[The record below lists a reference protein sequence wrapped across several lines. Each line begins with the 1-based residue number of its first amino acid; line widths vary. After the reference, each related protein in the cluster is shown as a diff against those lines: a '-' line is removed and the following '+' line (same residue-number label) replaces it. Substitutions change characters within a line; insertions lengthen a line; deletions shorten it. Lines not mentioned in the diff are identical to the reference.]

1 MNEEE
6 KIPDFDFDYW
16 SRIAQHEPERFE
28 AMRQQMINDLIAQAP
43 SHLKPRMTGL
53 QWHLDQ
59 IRNQAANP
67 MAACLQISQKMWA
80 NVLGENGLLKALKE
94 PKELL
99 NSLEKAPVAKVLSF
113 ERPKPDK

>member
-6 KIPDFDFDYW
+6 KTPDFDFDQW
-16 SRIAQHEPERFE
+16 CRIAQSEPERFE
-28 AMRQQMINDLIAQAP
+28 AMRQQMINDLIARAP

-53 QWHLDQ
+53 QWQVDQ

-67 MAACLQISQKMWA
+67 MAACVQISQKMWA
-80 NVLGENGLLKALKE
+80 NVLGENGLLKALQE